1 MGKCRAA
8 APAAWCTRLPPP
20 FLPAPVLLVFANLH
34 LCLAAPVLLVYAKLS
49 RVPIYK
55 AEKTMNV
62 PFLSCQDVLTN
73 YCAVIMLA
81 LEAVGVPLAPEVGGR
96 TPL

>member
-1 MGKCRAA
+1 
-8 APAAWCTRLPPP
+8 
-20 FLPAPVLLVFANLH
+20 
-34 LCLAAPVLLVYAKLS
+34 
-49 RVPIYK
+49 
-55 AEKTMNV
+55 MNV